1 MGNDGSQEP
10 SLPATTLLSF
20 TNLQHKQPMLLM
32 IYFHRFA
39 LKTRS
44 SIFHFAFL
52 ASALRMGS
60 PSTSAPISA
69 ASMWPLRSAPGRI
82 HMETNIPCPCVYQ
95 QHMAYRCT
103 PSSKVTFSVLFPRV
117 SKSTKS
123 GIELFKGLRSQF

>member
-10 SLPATTLLSF
+10 SLPATTLPSF
-20 TNLQHKQPMLLM
+20 TSLQHKQPMLLM

-60 PSTSAPISA
+60 PSTAGPISA
-69 ASMWPLRSAPGRI
+69 ASMWPLKSAPGRI
-82 HMETNIPCPCVYQ
+82 HVETNIPYPCIYQ